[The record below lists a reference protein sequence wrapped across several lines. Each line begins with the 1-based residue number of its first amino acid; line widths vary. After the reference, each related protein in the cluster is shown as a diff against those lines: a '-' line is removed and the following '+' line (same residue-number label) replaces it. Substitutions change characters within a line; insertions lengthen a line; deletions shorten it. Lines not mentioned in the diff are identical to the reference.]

1 VASQVV
7 DKLINASPAAVYR
20 ALTDGQVVGLWR
32 APEGMTCTVHTFDP
46 REGDVFRISLTYD
59 DEARAGKSTE
69 NVDTF
74 QGYFRELIPE
84 RLVVEVVEFE
94 TSDPELKGEMTITTS
109 LKDVGGVTELV
120 VVFEGIPEV
129 VSLDDNATGT
139 AMSLSNLA
147 KLVEIE

>member
-7 DKLINASPAAVYR
+7 DKLINASPSAVYR
-20 ALTDGQVVGLWR
+20 ALTDGQAVGLWR

-46 REGDVFRISLTYD
+46 REGGVFRISLTYD

-69 NVDTF
+69 NVDTY
-74 QGYFRELIPE
+74 QGYFRELIPN
-84 RLVVEVVEFE
+84 RRVVEVIDFE
-94 TSDPELKGEMTITTS
+94 TSDPEMKGEMTITTS
-109 LKDVGGVTELV
+109 LKDVGGGTELV

-139 AMSLSNLA
+139 AMSLSKLA
-147 KLVEIE
+147 KLVEVD